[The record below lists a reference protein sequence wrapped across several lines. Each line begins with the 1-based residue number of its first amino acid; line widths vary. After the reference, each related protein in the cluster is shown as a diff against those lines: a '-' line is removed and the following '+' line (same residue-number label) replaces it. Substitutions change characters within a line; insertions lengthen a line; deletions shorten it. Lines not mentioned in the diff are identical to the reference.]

1 MQILHNYQTI
11 TLFLT
16 QAHYIQTKLD
26 LFGITFRKLVAIP
39 FEVNLPL
46 SKDHALQF
54 VVEMDIMRFVP
65 HQQTVGSLTYA
76 MVCIRHDLSFVVGA
90 VFQHS

>member
-1 MQILHNYQTI
+1 MAT
-11 TLFLT
+11 
-16 QAHYIQTKLD
+16 
-26 LFGITFRKLVAIP
+26 P

-65 HQQTVGSLTYA
+65 HQQAISSLTYA
-76 MVCIRHDLSFVVGA
+76 KTMKIYFHSFLYKICA
-90 VFQHS
+90 IKN